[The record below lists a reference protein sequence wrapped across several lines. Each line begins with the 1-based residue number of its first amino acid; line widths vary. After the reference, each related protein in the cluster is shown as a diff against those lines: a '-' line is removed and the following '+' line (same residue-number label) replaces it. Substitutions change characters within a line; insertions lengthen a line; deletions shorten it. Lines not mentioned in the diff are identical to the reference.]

1 MFHLALFSGTEGVL
15 SPRGGTAFV
24 LFGSAELRTPTL
36 AQRLV
41 YARERAKRPL
51 SRMDR
56 LLGRD
61 QWLLITLFG
70 GTEMIRPTL
79 VEELAA
85 LRGLM
90 SSGGVSR
97 TELQGLA
104 DASISPPD
112 LVGGLSTL
120 TLFGA
125 CVVARPS
132 PKKEIAAID
141 RAAKAGEV
149 DPRARPALESLIG
162 QADPSILR
170 GLSRLALA

>member
-41 YARERAKRPL
+41 HARERAQSPL

-70 GTEMIRPTL
+70 GTNMVRPTL

-90 SSGGVSR
+90 TSGGVSR
-97 TELQGLA
+97 AEIQGLA
-104 DASISPPD
+104 DASVSPPD
-112 LVGGLSTL
+112 LVVGLSTF

-132 PKKEIAAID
+132 AKKEIAAIE
-141 RAAKAGEV
+141 RAEKAGEV
-149 DPRARPALESLIG
+149 DQRARPLLESLIG
-162 QADPSILR
+162 QADHSVLR